1 MKRLRARRKHR
12 RGAAL
17 VEAMVVIPVLILLDV
32 ALLYMYDA
40 YETKLATMR
49 MARRAVW
56 TEAVNYCEGVPG
68 GGSGRI
74 EGTSSEDMLGRV
86 ADDIGRAKSVAKGS
100 SLKDKLEVDI
110 GRTSAGATLPWSGHV
125 VFGDSDTKTTAHVA
139 CNERPADVSQ
149 GDIQATVNAIYGDW
163 L

>member
-1 MKRLRARRKHR
+1 
-12 RGAAL
+12 
-17 VEAMVVIPVLILLDV
+17 MVVVPVLILLDV

-56 TEAVNYCEGVPG
+56 TEAVNYCEGAPG
-68 GGSGRI
+68 GGGGRI
-74 EGTSSEDMLGRV
+74 ESTSSENMLGG
-86 ADDIGRAKSVAKGS
+86 IGGGMSRARSVAKGS

-110 GRTSAGATLPWSGHV
+110 DRTSAGATLPWSGHG
-125 VFGDSDTKTTAHVA
+125 VFGDLDTRTTSHVA

-149 GDIQATVNAIYGDW
+149 GDVQATVDALYGDW